1 MAIEDAVIQAVA
13 KKFEKDESEV
23 TRETALKELGGDD
36 LDHVLAEAALRD
48 EMMLCARLSGWKPAR
63 TEKISSGFYTSQ
75 AMELVMS

>member
-36 LDHVLAEAALRD
+36 LDRMEL
-48 EMMLCARLSGWKPAR
+48 
-63 TEKISSGFYTSQ
+63 IQ
-75 AMELVMS
+75 AMEEQFNISIPQEAADNLQTVGDLIEAVERLTGG